1 MRAARPATTPFATH
15 RPITIRFVALPM
27 RVSEPPRI
35 DEKLSGT
42 SCCDGLTR
50 MRVAQSRTMNTYIA
64 TMGVILTNADKSVAG
79 TMGQNCAPTKTCRVN
94 LASSAGSKAAR
105 LVGSAATTVTSIPTA
120 KSPSAGI
127 AAKIQGRSVRSAN
140 VLFGAAA
147 RVLAIGAFAAGI
159 VAGQPAGFNYDETKV
174 PEYQLPEILRMA
186 DGSAVETAAQW
197 SARRAEILAIFERHV
212 YGTAPEAP
220 PNMRFSVVEESD
232 SALAGRARRKQ
243 VRVDFSG
250 VEDGPSMEIL
260 LYTPAAA
267 SGPVPVFVGLNFGG
281 NHTIHADPAIRMATG
296 WVRDGE
302 GVVENR
308 STEETRGRSSS
319 RWQVKRVLDRGYGL
333 ATVYC
338 GDLDPDFDDGFRNG
352 VHPLAPPSSPEDWG
366 SIAAWAWG
374 LSRALDYLATDA
386 DVDASRVAVMGH
398 SRLGKT
404 ALWAGARDTR
414 FAMVVSNDS
423 GCGGAALSR
432 RRFGETVERINTRF
446 PHWFAENFKRYN
458 GKEDDLPVDQ
468 HMLLA
473 LVAPR
478 PLYVA
483 SAEDD
488 AWADPKG
495 EFLAAMHAG
504 EAYELLGKQGLRV
517 AEQPAVDEPVMQDVG
532 YHIRSGKHDVTG
544 YDWDRYL
551 DFADKHLKLD

>member
-1 MRAARPATTPFATH
+1 MT
-15 RPITIRFVALPM
+15 
-27 RVSEPPRI
+27 
-35 DEKLSGT
+35 
-42 SCCDGLTR
+42 
-50 MRVAQSRTMNTYIA
+50 
-64 TMGVILTNADKSVAG
+64 
-79 TMGQNCAPTKTCRVN
+79 
-94 LASSAGSKAAR
+94 
-105 LVGSAATTVTSIPTA
+105 
-120 KSPSAGI
+120 
-127 AAKIQGRSVRSAN
+127 
-140 VLFGAAA
+140 
-147 RVLAIGAFAAGI
+147 
-159 VAGQPAGFNYDETKV
+159 
-174 PEYQLPEILRMA
+174 

-197 SARRAEILAIFERHV
+197 SARRAEILAIFERQV

-220 PNMRFSVVEESD
+220 PSMRFSVVAEGAT
-232 SALAGRARRKQ
+232 ALDGQAHRKQ

-250 VEDGPSMEIL
+250 AEGGPGMEIL

-267 SGPVPVFVGLNFGG
+267 TGPVPVFAGLNFGG
-281 NHTIHADPAIRMATG
+281 NHTIHPDPAIRMTTG
-296 WVRDGE
+296 WVRDGD

-308 STEETRGRSSS
+308 STEVTRGRSSS
-319 RWQVKRVLDRGYGL
+319 RWQVERVLERGYGL

-338 GDLDPDFDDGFRNG
+338 GDLDPDFDDRFRNG
-352 VHPLAPPSSPEDWG
+352 VHPLAPPRSPGDWG

-374 LSRALDYLATDA
+374 LSRAFDYLATDA
-386 DVDASRVAVMGH
+386 DVNASRVAVLGH

-504 EAYELLGKQGLRV
+504 KAYELLGKQGLRV
-517 AEQPAVDEPVMQDVG
+517 AEQPAVNEPVMQDVA
-532 YHIRSGKHDVTG
+532 YHIRSGKHDVTA